1 MEETKQETILRQLF
15 KRDASGAISTSIF
28 WYNLVNA
35 AVVVSYVVISWKVAV
50 SANPNLEGFA
60 WLTLVVSAVVTGN
73 KIASKAIDSRY
84 RYGHGDREEYNLNIN
99 RGTIVGKPT
108 GKKVESRD

>member
-1 MEETKQETILRQLF
+1 MDDKQENVLRQLF
-15 KRDASGAISTSIF
+15 KNDAGGGLSTSYF

-35 AVVVSYVVISWKVAV
+35 AVLVAYVFISWKVAS

-73 KIASKAIDSRY
+73 KIASKAIESRY
-84 RYGHGDREEYNLNIN
+84 FGRGGNHEEYNVNIN
-99 RGTIVGKPT
+99 RGNIVGKPT
-108 GKKVESRD
+108 GKKVESVD